1 MAPLP
6 NNVPADPDDDPGNYV
21 GLAAERAAER
31 ARARGWA
38 TVRALAPG
46 TMITMEYRASRLN
59 FEVEG
64 GVVRRCWKG

>member
-6 NNVPADPDDDPGNYV
+6 NVPADPHDDLDAYV
-21 GLAAERAAER
+21 GLEVAHASER

-46 TMITMEYRASRLN
+46 TFVTMEYQAGRLN
-59 FEVEG
+59 FEVADG
-64 GVVRRCWKG
+64 SVRRCWKG

>member
-6 NNVPADPDDDPGNYV
+6 HLPADPDDDLTAYV
-21 GLAAERAAER
+21 GLRTAAAAER

-38 TVRALAPG
+38 TVRTLAPG
-46 TMITMEYRASRLN
+46 TIVTMEYMAGRLN
-59 FEVEG
+59 FEAED

>member
-6 NNVPADPDDDPGNYV
+6 NLPADPDDDPAAYV
-21 GLAAERAAER
+21 GLATAAAAER

-46 TMITMEYRASRLN
+46 TLVTMEYQAGRLN
-59 FEVEG
+59 FEAEDGIVK
-64 GVVRRCWKG
+64 RCWKG